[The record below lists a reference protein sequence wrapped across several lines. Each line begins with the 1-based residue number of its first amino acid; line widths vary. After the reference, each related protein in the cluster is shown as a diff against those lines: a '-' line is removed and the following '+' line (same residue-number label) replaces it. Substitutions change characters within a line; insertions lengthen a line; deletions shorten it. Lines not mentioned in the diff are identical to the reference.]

1 MWFNNFLNN
10 VRQIQNRIIFNS
22 VLICKRVFECGSQ
35 LHAFNDWQRAHYEV
49 MFWSLPLKGKD
60 LRSSLPLSNVLL
72 KRVQLMIFLMHKYS
86 RSKCCD
92 SRSQSFKTYDGTFI
106 NKARSAFKNTF
117 PLNYVLINSISI
129 SQAVPFLSRALIMT
143 ALANIKLLTYVLWK
157 PLEWAFNGK
166 YLLWGCIG
174 PKSSLQFEVKLFVQ

>member
-1 MWFNNFLNN
+1 
-10 VRQIQNRIIFNS
+10 
-22 VLICKRVFECGSQ
+22 
-35 LHAFNDWQRAHYEV
+35 
-49 MFWSLPLKGKD
+49 
-60 LRSSLPLSNVLL
+60 
-72 KRVQLMIFLMHKYS
+72 MIFLMHKYS
-86 RSKCCD
+86 RSKYCD
-92 SRSQSFKTYDGTFI
+92 RRSQSFKTYGGTFI

-166 YLLWGCIG
+166 YLL
-174 PKSSLQFEVKLFVQ
+174 